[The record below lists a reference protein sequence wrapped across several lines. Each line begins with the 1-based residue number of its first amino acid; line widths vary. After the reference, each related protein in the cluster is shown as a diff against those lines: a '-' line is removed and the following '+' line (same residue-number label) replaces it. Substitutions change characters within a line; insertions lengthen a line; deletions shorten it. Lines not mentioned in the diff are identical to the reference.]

1 MRTFAAVVLSAVTAS
16 LYALATSLQ
25 ALEARRAPKR
35 EALTAS
41 LIARLVRRPL
51 WVIGTLAG
59 LLAWPLQAVALS
71 LGSVTLVQPALGF
84 GLVVLL
90 VLGVRVLH
98 EPVGVREVAAVL
110 AIATGVAV
118 LSWAGPSQTGSFT
131 TAGTWAT
138 AVALAIVAP
147 APYVLRRLG
156 HAGGLPTSIAAGLGW
171 ACLGLGTALLDVAIA
186 DRHVLVALAWAAGCA
201 AAAWGA
207 LLAEMTSLQM
217 WAATRAIP
225 VAFGL
230 EMAVP
235 AALAPFLTQRE
246 PPHAVAFGL
255 GLVLALA
262 GAITL
267 GSSRAVARAA
277 VPLTEP

>member
-1 MRTFAAVVLSAVTAS
+1 MRTIGAAFLAAVTAS

-25 ALEARRAPKR
+25 ALEARNAPKS
-35 EALTAS
+35 EALSAS

-51 WVIGTLAG
+51 WLLGTVCG

-71 LGSVTLVQPALGF
+71 FGSVTLVQPALGF

-90 VLGVRVLH
+90 ILGVTVLH
-98 EPVGVREVAAVL
+98 ESVGPREVAGVL
-110 AIATGVAV
+110 AIAGGVAI
-118 LSWAGPSQTGSFT
+118 LGWAGPSETGSFT
-131 TAGTWAT
+131 TAGTWIT
-138 AVALAIVAP
+138 GVALALVAP

-156 HAGGLPTSIAAGLGW
+156 RAGGLPTSIAAGLGW

-186 DRHVLVALAWAAGCA
+186 DRHLLVALAWAVACGA
-201 AAAWGA
+201 VAWGS
-207 LLAEMTSLQM
+207 LLAEMTSLQT

-235 AALAPFLTQRE
+235 AALAPFLTQRQ
-246 PPHAVAFGL
+246 PPHAVAFAAG
-255 GLVLALA
+255 LALA
-262 GAITL
+262 CAGAIAL
-267 GSSRAVARAA
+267 GTSRAVARAA

>member
-1 MRTFAAVVLSAVTAS
+1 MRTFAAVVLAALTAS

-25 ALEARRAPKR
+25 ALEARQAPKS
-35 EALTAS
+35 EALSSS

-51 WVIGTLAG
+51 WVIGTVAG

-98 EPVGVREVAAVL
+98 ERVGPREIAGVL
-110 AIATGVAV
+110 AIAGGVAI
-118 LSWAGPSQTGSFT
+118 LGWAGPSQTGSFT
-131 TAGTWAT
+131 TAGTWVT
-138 AVALAIVAP
+138 AVALLLVAP

-156 HAGGLPTSIAAGLGW
+156 RAGGLPTSIAAGLGW

-186 DRHVLVALAWAAGCA
+186 DRQVLAALAWGAACA

-235 AALAPFLTQRE
+235 AALAPFLTHRQ
-246 PPHAVAFGL
+246 PPHAVAFAL
-255 GLVLALA
+255 GLALA
-262 GAITL
+262 CAGAVAL

-277 VPLTEP
+277 APLTEP

>member
-1 MRTFAAVVLSAVTAS
+1 MRTIGAAFLAAVTAS

-25 ALEARRAPKR
+25 ALEARNAPKS
-35 EALTAS
+35 EALSAT

-51 WVIGTLAG
+51 WLLGTACG

-71 LGSVTLVQPALGF
+71 FGSVTLVQPALGF

-90 VLGVRVLH
+90 ILGVTVLH
-98 EPVGVREVAAVL
+98 ESVGPREIAGVL
-110 AIATGVAV
+110 AIAGGVAI
-118 LSWAGPSQTGSFT
+118 LGWAGPSQTGSFT
-131 TAGTWAT
+131 TAGTWIT
-138 AVALAIVAP
+138 GVALVLVAP

-156 HAGGLPTSIAAGLGW
+156 RAGGLPTSIAAGLGW

-186 DRHVLVALAWAAGCA
+186 DRHVLVALAWGAACA
-201 AAAWGA
+201 AVAWGA

-230 EMAVP
+230 EMVVP
-235 AALAPFLTQRE
+235 AALAPFLTQRQ
-246 PPHAVAFGL
+246 PPHAVAFAAG
-255 GLVLALA
+255 LALA
-262 GAITL
+262 CAGAIAL

>member
-1 MRTFAAVVLSAVTAS
+1 MRALVAVLLAAATAS

-25 ALEARRAPKR
+25 ALEARHAPKS
-35 EALTAS
+35 EALRAS

-51 WVIGTLAG
+51 WLAGTAAG

-71 LGSVTLVQPALGF
+71 FGSVTLVQPALGF

-90 VLGVRVLH
+90 VLGARVLH
-98 EPVGVREVAAVL
+98 ERVGLREIAGVLGIAA
-110 AIATGVAV
+110 GVAG
-118 LSWAGPSQTGSFT
+118 LGYAGPAETGAFT
-131 TAGTWAT
+131 TGGTWFT
-138 AVALAIVAP
+138 GVALAIVAP

-156 HAGGLPTSIAAGLGW
+156 RAGGLPTSVAAGLGW
-171 ACLGLGTALLDVAIA
+171 AFLGLGTALLDVAIA
-186 DRHVLVALAWAAGCA
+186 QRHIGAAVAWGAGCA
-201 AAAWGA
+201 FAAWGA

-230 EMAVP
+230 EMVVP
-235 AALAPFLTQRE
+235 AALAPFLTHRQ
-246 PPHAVAFGL
+246 PPHAAAFAFGI
-255 GLVLALA
+255 VLACA
-262 GAITL
+262 GAVAL

-277 VPLTEP
+277 VPPPL

>member
-1 MRTFAAVVLSAVTAS
+1 MRALVAVVLAAATAS

-25 ALEARRAPKR
+25 ALEARQAPAS
-35 EALTAS
+35 EALRAR

-51 WVIGTLAG
+51 WVAGTLAG

-71 LGSVTLVQPALGF
+71 FGSVTLVQPALGF

-90 VLGVRVLH
+90 LLGARVLH
-98 EPVGVREVAAVL
+98 EQVGLRETAGVVAIVAGVAAL
-110 AIATGVAV
+110 GYAGPAETGTFTTGGSWFTGVA
-118 LSWAGPSQTGSFT
+118 L
-131 TAGTWAT
+131 
-138 AVALAIVAP
+138 AVVAP

-156 HAGGLPTSIAAGLGW
+156 RAGGLPTSIAAGLGW
-171 ACLGLGTALLDVAIA
+171 AFLGLGTALLDVAIA
-186 DRHVLVALAWAAGCA
+186 ERNVGAALAWGAGCA

-235 AALAPFLTQRE
+235 AALAPLLTHRE
-246 PPHAVAFGL
+246 PTHAAAFVL
-255 GLVLALA
+255 GLALA
-262 GAITL
+262 CAGAVTL

-277 VPLTEP
+277 VPPPL